1 MFVMT
6 VFQIG
11 KREKEIK
18 DLYHRLDNVERALRL
33 QELTPQERTERE
45 KEVDLIKTILKKN
58 EEQLKQLQKENYRTG
73 VLATALIFICFL
85 VYGMYAMFQNKHSN

>member
-1 MFVMT
+1 MT